1 MAFRIVYI
9 LFLLSS
15 MTLGSI
21 YIGPVTFRQLF
32 ALIMLILCFKK
43 TSRVLMDTSLT
54 FFVAFSFIFGITSIL
69 HGFFNDYFRFI
80 VGHYFVAIIG
90 FWSTVIAY
98 REGNV
103 KDFFHAFVVLVM
115 FDALITIL
123 QAFGNPLAMTI
134 GAFFSPIEVEQ
145 MSKSLIEGDFVSFSL
160 SGIFGATTNG
170 YYLLVASIM
179 SLFYIFDY
187 KHILKFVPFA
197 ICFIGSFFCQQRT
210 PFFVNCIFIV
220 FFIIKIFNSLTA
232 KYKVLLLMGVCIGV
246 VFLIPWFIEFSTQND
261 MRYLSLGTDS
271 TGRDKIYQNAITY
284 INQNYISANIFEF
297 RRIYGHSP
305 HMLIYNMF
313 IYGGIFGFLCLAIT
327 LFIQI
332 IKTIKVILTPL
343 TKENSLLFL
352 ASGAFLAFTANSI
365 THNTSIVTGDVLVW
379 VLWGYVIA
387 ASDFRNYTKN
397 RSIA

>member
-15 MTLGSI
+15 LALGSI

-32 ALIMLILCFKK
+32 ALIMLIFCFKK
-43 TSRVLMDTSLT
+43 TSRVLMDTSLK
-54 FFVAFSFIFGITSIL
+54 FFVVFSFIFGITSIL
-69 HGFFNDYFRFI
+69 HGFFSDYFRVL

-103 KDFFHAFVVLVM
+103 KDFFHAFVVLGM
-115 FDALITIL
+115 FNALITIL

-134 GAFFSPIEVEQ
+134 SAFFSPIEVEKI
-145 MSKSLIEGDFVSFSL
+145 SESFIDGDFASFSL
-160 SGIFGATTNG
+160 SGIFGATSNG

-179 SLFYIFDY
+179 SLFYIFNY
-187 KHILKFVPFA
+187 KHILKFIPFA
-197 ICFIGSFFCQQRT
+197 ICFIGSFLCQQRT

-220 FFIIKIFNSLTA
+220 FFIIKIFNFLTA
-232 KYKVLLLMGVCIGV
+232 KYKVLLLIGVCISV
-246 VFLIPWFIEFSTQND
+246 VYLIPWFIEFSTQND
-261 MRYLSLGTDS
+261 MRYSSLGSDS
-271 TGRDKIYQNAITY
+271 TGRDYIYQHAITY
-284 INQNYISANIFEF
+284 IDQNFVSANIFGF
-297 RRIYGHSP
+297 RKIYGFSP

-313 IYGGIFGFLCLAIT
+313 IYGGFLGFLCIAIT
-327 LFIQI
+327 LFIQLM
-332 IKTIKVILTPL
+332 KTIKVILMPL
-343 TKENSLLFL
+343 TKDNSLLFL

-397 RSIA
+397 GSIG